1 MVELIHGGDLY
12 TVVEKNEGKKI
23 LDFSS
28 NINPFGMP
36 ESVKEA
42 AVRAV
47 KRCDCYP
54 DPLCRKL
61 RKATADYHGV
71 QENTLIF
78 GNGAADLIFRLTA
91 AARPKRA
98 LLLAPTFAEYES
110 ALHLAGCRVEYFFL
124 KEKQGFQLTEEVLQC
139 LDSGL
144 DMVFLCN
151 PNNPTGQMIEH
162 ELLLRILYRCRALKI
177 RLVVD
182 ECFIDFVEESDQVT
196 LLPFIREE
204 PLLFLLRAFTKNYAM
219 PGLRLGYGICSDRK
233 LMDELYR
240 AGQPWNVS
248 LIAQEA
254 GIAALREREFLHRS
268 MAFIRSEKYWLAGQL
283 AGLGYRV
290 FPPAANYIFFKV
302 ENTPDCFQKALLKQ
316 GILIRSCDNY
326 KGLEYGYFRTAVRTR
341 EENSQLVAALVR
353 LQETDRQE
361 EMTVEKE

>member
-12 TVVEKNEGKKI
+12 TAEQKNEGRTI
-23 LDFSS
+23 LDFSA

-36 ESVKEA
+36 DSVKEA
-42 AVRAV
+42 AARAV
-47 KRCDCYP
+47 KRCDGYP

-61 RKATADYHGV
+61 RKATAAYHGV

-78 GNGAADLIFRLTA
+78 GNGAADLLFRLTA
-91 AARPKRA
+91 AVRPKRA
-98 LLLAPTFAEYES
+98 LVLAPSFAEYES
-110 ALHLAGCRVEYFFL
+110 ALKLAGCRIEYFFL
-124 KEKQGFQLTEEVLQC
+124 KEEQGFQVTGELLQY

-151 PNNPTGQMIEH
+151 PNNPTGQLIEH
-162 ELLLRILYRCRALKI
+162 ELLLQILYRCRALKI
-177 RLVVD
+177 RLVMD
-182 ECFIDFVEESDQVT
+182 ECFIDFLEEPEQAT
-196 LLPFIREE
+196 MLPFMKEE

-219 PGLRLGYGICSDRK
+219 PGLRLGYGICSDME

-254 GIAALREREFLHRS
+254 GIAALQEREFLRRS
-268 MAFIRSEKYWLAGQL
+268 AAFIRSEKYWLARQL

-302 ENTPDCFQKALLKQ
+302 ENAPEFFQNALLKQ
-316 GILIRSCDNY
+316 GILIRNCDNY
-326 KGLEYGYFRTAVRTR
+326 RGLEYGYFRTAVRTR
-341 EENSQLVAALVR
+341 KENSQLVAALLR
-353 LQETDRQE
+353 LQEAD
-361 EMTVEKE
+361 